1 MKTCEVMELTK
12 SGKVVYSLIDKH
24 KLHKS

>member
-1 MKTCEVMELTK
+1 MKTCQVMELTK